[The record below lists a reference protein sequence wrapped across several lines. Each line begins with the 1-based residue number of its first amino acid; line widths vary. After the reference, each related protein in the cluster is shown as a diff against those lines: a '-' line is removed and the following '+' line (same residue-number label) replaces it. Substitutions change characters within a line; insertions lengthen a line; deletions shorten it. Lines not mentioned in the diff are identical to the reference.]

1 MSQTESRLQFSYH
14 SDMVL
19 NQIGET
25 RHFIHYSF
33 MYFNLLH
40 PKIGMHILLTV
51 HYMFPIVLTQGIQ
64 GTIKSV
70 GGGAFPFFP
79 GPLMLNSAVKLCED
93 RRCQSLLQ
101 AKGLTLYTLT
111 SLCIFSLLFSIYFLR
126 KCHGEL
132 VQKSRASLVGD
143 HFPYSHELPV

>member
-51 HYMFPIVLTQGIQ
+51 HCLFPIVLTQGIQ

-70 GGGAFPFFP
+70 GGSFPFFP
-79 GPLMLNSAVKLCED
+79 GPLMLNSAVKLLKD
-93 RRCQSLLQ
+93 VRCQSLLQ
-101 AKGLTLYTLT
+101 AKGLTLYILK
-111 SLCIFSLLFSIYFLR
+111 SVCIFSLLFSIYFLR
-126 KCHGEL
+126 KCRREL

>member
-14 SDMVL
+14 SDVVL

-51 HYMFPIVLTQGIQ
+51 HCMFPIVLTQGIQ

-70 GGGAFPFFP
+70 GGSFPFFS
-79 GPLMLNSAVKLCED
+79 GPLMLNSAVKLLKD
-93 RRCQSLLQ
+93 VRCQSLLQ
-101 AKGLTLYTLT
+101 AKGLTLYILK
-111 SLCIFSLLFSIYFLR
+111 SVCIFSLLFSIYFLR
-126 KCHGEL
+126 KCRREL

>member
-1 MSQTESRLQFSYH
+1 MSQTKSRLPFSYH
-14 SDMVL
+14 SDIPL

-51 HYMFPIVLTQGIQ
+51 HCMFPIVLTQGIQ

-70 GGGAFPFFP
+70 GGSFPFFS
-79 GPLMLNSAVKLCED
+79 GPLMLNSAVKLLKD
-93 RRCQSLLQ
+93 VRCQSLLQ
-101 AKGLTLYTLT
+101 AKGLTLYILK
-111 SLCIFSLLFSIYFLR
+111 SVCIFSLLFSIYFLR
-126 KCHGEL
+126 KCRREL

>member
-14 SDMVL
+14 SDVVL

-70 GGGAFPFFP
+70 GGSFPFFS
-79 GPLMLNSAVKLCED
+79 GPLMLNSAVKLFED

>member
-1 MSQTESRLQFSYH
+1 MSQTKSRLPFSYH
-14 SDMVL
+14 SDIPL

-51 HYMFPIVLTQGIQ
+51 LYMFPIVLTQGIQ

-70 GGGAFPFFP
+70 GGSFPFFP
-79 GPLMLNSAVKLCED
+79 GLLMLNSAVKLLKD
-93 RRCQSLLQ
+93 VRCQSLLQ
-101 AKGLTLYTLT
+101 AKGLTLYILK
-111 SLCIFSLLFSIYFLR
+111 SVCIFSLLFSIYFLR
-126 KCHGEL
+126 KCRREL

>member
-14 SDMVL
+14 SDVVL

-51 HYMFPIVLTQGIQ
+51 HYMFPIVLTQEIQ

-111 SLCIFSLLFSIYFLR
+111 SVCIFFLLFSIYFLR
-126 KCHGEL
+126 KCHREL

>member
-70 GGGAFPFFP
+70 GGSFPFFP
-79 GPLMLNSAVKLCED
+79 GPLMLNSAVKLLKD
-93 RRCQSLLQ
+93 VRCQSLLQ
-101 AKGLTLYTLT
+101 AKGLTLYILK
-111 SLCIFSLLFSIYFLR
+111 SVCIFSLLFSIYFLR
-126 KCHGEL
+126 KCRREL

>member
-14 SDMVL
+14 SDVVL

-51 HYMFPIVLTQGIQ
+51 HCMFPIVLTQGIQ

-70 GGGAFPFFP
+70 GGSFPFFP
-79 GPLMLNSAVKLCED
+79 GPLMLNSAVKLLKD
-93 RRCQSLLQ
+93 VRCQSLLQ
-101 AKGLTLYTLT
+101 AKGLTLYILK
-111 SLCIFSLLFSIYFLR
+111 SVCIFSLLFSIYFLR
-126 KCHGEL
+126 KCRREL

>member
-1 MSQTESRLQFSYH
+1 MSQTKSRLPFSYH
-14 SDMVL
+14 SDIPL

-51 HYMFPIVLTQGIQ
+51 HYMFPIVLTQEIQ

-70 GGGAFPFFP
+70 GGGGISLFPRAFNAQFSSETMRRQKMPITVIGERVNPLHPNISMHILPTVLYIFP
-79 GPLMLNSAVKLCED
+79 KEMSQRTCSKI
-93 RRCQSLLQ
+93 
-101 AKGLTLYTLT
+101 KG
-111 SLCIFSLLFSIYFLR
+111 FS
-126 KCHGEL
+126 G
-132 VQKSRASLVGD
+132 G
-143 HFPYSHELPV
+143 

>member
-1 MSQTESRLQFSYH
+1 MSQTESRLPFSYH
-14 SDMVL
+14 SDVVL
-19 NQIGET
+19 NQTGET

-51 HYMFPIVLTQGIQ
+51 HYMFPIVLIWGIQ

-70 GGGAFPFFP
+70 GGGSFPFFP
-79 GPLMLNSAVKLCED
+79 GPLMLNSAVKLLKD
-93 RRCQSLLQ
+93 VRCQSLLQ

-111 SLCIFSLLFSIYFLR
+111 SVCIFSLLFSIYFLR
-126 KCHGEL
+126 KCHREL

>member
-1 MSQTESRLQFSYH
+1 MSQTESRLPFSYH
-14 SDMVL
+14 SDIPL

-70 GGGAFPFFP
+70 GGVISLFPRAFNAQFSSETIKRCKMPITVIGKRVNPLHPNISMHILPTVLYIFPKEMSRRTCSKIKGFF
-79 GPLMLNSAVKLCED
+79 G
-93 RRCQSLLQ
+93 
-101 AKGLTLYTLT
+101 G
-111 SLCIFSLLFSIYFLR
+111 
-126 KCHGEL
+126 
-132 VQKSRASLVGD
+132 
-143 HFPYSHELPV
+143 

>member
-1 MSQTESRLQFSYH
+1 MSQTKSRLPFSYH
-14 SDMVL
+14 SDIPL

-51 HYMFPIVLTQGIQ
+51 HCMFPIVLTQGIQ

-70 GGGAFPFFP
+70 GGSFPFFP
-79 GPLMLNSAVKLCED
+79 GPLMLNSAVKLLKD
-93 RRCQSLLQ
+93 VRCQSLLQ
-101 AKGLTLYTLT
+101 AKGLTLYILK
-111 SLCIFSLLFSIYFLR
+111 SVCIFSLLFSIYFLR
-126 KCHGEL
+126 KCHREL

>member
-1 MSQTESRLQFSYH
+1 MSQTESRLPFSYH

-19 NQIGET
+19 NQTGET
-25 RHFIHYSF
+25 RHFIHSSF
-33 MYFNLLH
+33 IYFNLLH

-70 GGGAFPFFP
+70 GGSFPFFP
-79 GPLMLNSAVKLCED
+79 GPLMLNSAVKLLKD
-93 RRCQSLLQ
+93 VRCQSLLQ

-111 SLCIFSLLFSIYFLR
+111 SVCIFSLLFSIYFLR
-126 KCHGEL
+126 KCHREL

-143 HFPYSHELPV
+143 HLPYSHELPV

>member
-1 MSQTESRLQFSYH
+1 MSQTESRLPFSNH
-14 SDMVL
+14 SDMPL

-25 RHFIHYSF
+25 RHSMHYGF
-33 MYFNLLH
+33 MYFNLLN
-40 PKIGMHILLTV
+40 PKIGMLILLQV

-70 GGGAFPFFP
+70 GGSFPFFP
-79 GPLMLNSAVKLCED
+79 GPLMLNSAVKLFED

-111 SLCIFSLLFSIYFLR
+111 SVCIFSLLFSIYFLR

-132 VQKSRASLVGD
+132 VQKSRVSLVGD
-143 HFPYSHELPV
+143 HFPYSHDCNV

>member
-14 SDMVL
+14 SDVVL

-51 HYMFPIVLTQGIQ
+51 HCMFPIVLTQGIQ

-70 GGGAFPFFP
+70 GGSFPFFS
-79 GPLMLNSAVKLCED
+79 GPLMLNSAVKLCKD

-111 SLCIFSLLFSIYFLR
+111 LVCIFSLLFSKEMLQRTCSKIKGFS
-126 KCHGEL
+126 G
-132 VQKSRASLVGD
+132 G
-143 HFPYSHELPV
+143 

>member
-1 MSQTESRLQFSYH
+1 MSQTGLPFSYH
-14 SDMVL
+14 SDIPL

-70 GGGAFPFFP
+70 GGSFPFFP
-79 GPLMLNSAVKLCED
+79 GPLMLNSAVKLLKD
-93 RRCQSLLQ
+93 VRCQSLLQ

-111 SLCIFSLLFSIYFLR
+111 SVCIFSLLFSIYFLR

>member
-14 SDMVL
+14 SDVVL

-70 GGGAFPFFP
+70 GGSFPFFP
-79 GPLMLNSAVKLCED
+79 GPLMLNSAVKLLKD
-93 RRCQSLLQ
+93 VRCQSLLQ
-101 AKGLTLYTLT
+101 AKGLTLYILK
-111 SLCIFSLLFSIYFLR
+111 SVCIFSLLFSIYFLR
-126 KCHGEL
+126 KCRREL